1 MNLKIKKMNLINIL
15 LILII
20 LLKYNECNE
29 IEIIKKEIN
38 NFKEQVKYLGQSMHT
53 KITEFKEETNQG
65 IY

>member
-1 MNLKIKKMNLINIL
+1 MNLINIL

>member
-1 MNLKIKKMNLINIL
+1 MNLINIL

-20 LLKYNECNE
+20 LLKYNQCNE

-38 NFKEQVKYLGQSMHT
+38 NFKELVKYLGQSMHT